1 MQSAGFQA
9 LSSLSL
15 SVRVDSVM
23 TVHMSDGDHFSGLIE
38 DDKSAITTVHGN
50 GGFLSFIS
58 FLSDTFH
65 QFLHMV
71 DGQACQ
77 FGNLHE
83 CHPGLQQLYSNFCLT
98 FCLTFCSSLSSS
110 LGLAFCYPF

>member
-1 MQSAGFQA
+1 MIITNSLRINIISVFTICIHIAWMPFVICRKFTNLQSAGFQA

-50 GGFLSFIS
+50 GGML
-58 FLSDTFH
+58 
-65 QFLHMV
+65 
-71 DGQACQ
+71 
-77 FGNLHE
+77 
-83 CHPGLQQLYSNFCLT
+83 
-98 FCLTFCSSLSSS
+98 
-110 LGLAFCYPF
+110 